1 MTVTAKKTNGHLTS
15 GRLLA
20 RNTLW
25 NLIGNGAPLVVA
37 AFSIPILMRGLGRER
52 FLRIR

>member
-1 MTVTAKKTNGHLTS
+1 MSEPIPSTNLTS

-25 NLIGNGAPLVVA
+25 NLAAQILPMAVA
-37 AFSIPILMRGLGRER
+37 L
-52 FLRIR
+52 